1 VNEVIPKTN
10 MEKLRHFSAEGM
22 LSDWESNFAN
32 SVITQLERKG
42 DLSEKQWGCIAKI
55 VGQVENPPA
64 KPDFLSKSTKVASMS
79 GVVALMNKVK
89 GFPKLWFKLPCGADL
104 CIYKATDRSK
114 YAGQLQLTGGAYGS
128 AYYGRI
134 TQEGELF
141 AYPEGKAI
149 EKELTDL
156 LGRLGANPSEVASEY
171 GKLTGTCS
179 FCHRKLSDERS
190 KEVGYG
196 ATCASN
202 YDLPWGK
209 VK

>member
-1 VNEVIPKTN
+1 MNEVIPKTN
-10 MEKLRHFSAEGM
+10 MEKLRHFSAEGK

-89 GFPKLWFKLPCGADL
+89 GFPKLWFKLPC
-104 CIYKATDRSK
+104 
-114 YAGQLQLTGGAYGS
+114 AYGS

>member
-1 VNEVIPKTN
+1 MSEVIPKTN
-10 MEKLRHFSAEGM
+10 MEKLRHFSKEGK
-22 LSDWESNFAN
+22 LSEWESNFAN
-32 SVITQLERKG
+32 SVITQLEKKG
-42 DLSEKQWGCIAKI
+42 DLSEKQWSCIAKI
-55 VGQVENPPA
+55 VDQAENPKKPA
-64 KPDFLSKSTKVASMS
+64 FLSESTKVANMS

-89 GFPKLWFKLPCGADL
+89 GFPKLWFKLSNDRDL

-114 YAGQLQLTGGAYGS
+114 YAGQLQLTGGKFGS

-141 AYPEGKAI
+141 TYPEGKEV
-149 EKELTDL
+149 EKELTSL
-156 LGRLGANPSEVASEY
+156 LTRLGSNPAEVASEY

-202 YDLPWGK
+202 YELPWGK
-209 VK
+209 VA

>member
-1 VNEVIPKTN
+1 MSEVIPKTN
-10 MEKLRHFSAEGM
+10 MEKLRHFSTEGK
-22 LSDWESNFAN
+22 LSEWESNFAN
-32 SVITQLERKG
+32 SVITQLEKKG

-55 VGQVENPPA
+55 VDQVENPKKPA
-64 KPDFLSKSTKVASMS
+64 FLSESTKVANMS

-89 GFPKLWFKLPCGADL
+89 GFPKLWFKLSNDRDL

-114 YAGQLQLTGGAYGS
+114 YAGQLQLTGGKFGS

-141 AYPEGKAI
+141 TYP
-149 EKELTDL
+149 D
-156 LGRLGANPSEVASEY
+156 EY

-202 YDLPWGK
+202 YELPWGK
-209 VK
+209 VA

>member
-1 VNEVIPKTN
+1 MSEVIPKTN
-10 MEKLRHFSAEGM
+10 MEKLRHFSTEGN
-22 LSDWESNFAN
+22 LSEWESNFAN

-55 VGQVENPPA
+55 VDQVENPK
-64 KPDFLSKSTKVASMS
+64 KPDFLSKSIKIANMS

-89 GFPKLWFKLPCGADL
+89 GFPRLWFKLPNESDL

-114 YAGQLQLTGGAYGS
+114 YSGQLQLTGGSFGS

-141 AYPEGKAI
+141 TYPEGKGI

-156 LGRLGANPSEVASEY
+156 LDRLGSNPAEVASEY

-202 YDLPWGK
+202 YELPWGK
-209 VK
+209 VT